1 MSEIQLKD
9 PLANEVTI
17 CPLLRRAQVYR
28 AHTAPSLT
36 RKRNGRKSSY
46 ASCAGM
52 LTQTIWQTLN
62 MPIRGETNYS
72 SMSFMIP
79 PLSLSVS
86 HSLWVQ
92 KSSQHCHGAGGLGGF
107 SKPFDSTT
115 LHKAKLSFETPT
127 LHCIFIAFP
136 LLFLLGTYFA
146 PEMAPIR
153 SL

>member
-1 MSEIQLKD
+1 MDTLFAILMRWQSVHFWKLKLQQKAKEKD
-9 PLANEVTI
+9 
-17 CPLLRRAQVYR
+17 
-28 AHTAPSLT
+28 
-36 RKRNGRKSSY
+36 RKRNRRRNDRSNFH
-46 ASCAGM
+46 GM

-127 LHCIFIAFP
+127 PHCIFIASFP

>member
-1 MSEIQLKD
+1 MRWQSVHFWKLKLQQKAKEKD
-9 PLANEVTI
+9 
-17 CPLLRRAQVYR
+17 
-28 AHTAPSLT
+28 
-36 RKRNGRKSSY
+36 RKRNRRRNDRSNFH
-46 ASCAGM
+46 GM

-115 LHKAKLSFETPT
+115 YSTQSQIKFWNPNSSLHLYCLLSAAVSTRYIFCSRDGANSESLKAF
-127 LHCIFIAFP
+127 F
-136 LLFLLGTYFA
+136 
-146 PEMAPIR
+146 
-153 SL
+153 